1 MTADEALAAGR
12 YIDGVQAYIKA
23 LKVTHNSSYNS
34 HPGTCSRSTAALTQP
49 NSCTLTSAAMSL
61 LLSLWHC
68 D

>member
-34 HPGTCSRSTAALTQP
+34 HPGTCSRSTTQP
-49 NSCTLTSAAMSL
+49 NSCTLTSAAISL
-61 LLSLWHC
+61 LLSLWHF

>member
-23 LKVTHNSSYNS
+23 LKVTHTPATNSQ
-34 HPGTCSRSTAALTQP
+34 PGTCSLTQP

-61 LLSLWHC
+61 LLSLWHF